1 MLSKTAKFLV
11 VFCLL
16 SVVCF
21 SGVRA
26 DDNHMLPMLR
36 MGVGAR
42 ALAMGGAYVAE
53 ATDASAGYWNPAGLA
68 YIERASLTSM
78 YSNDMSFDRVHNYFA
93 FGYTFNSIT
102 VGISWLNAGIK
113 DILEYNAKDEYL
125 GTFENM
131 DNVFLFSGAWKNED
145 RTFAV
150 GGNFKVVSMKMDATD
165 DYSKTGVGA
174 DVGFR
179 YAPSGAQYAGG
190 LVVRDLGTKVD
201 GWTAPTH
208 IQLGIVLYPYEG
220 VSIPLDLSKTVD
232 RSGVAYHMGGEYYVA
247 LTEGF
252 GASARAGINDGA
264 PSIGAG
270 LRFTTGELNVRFGY
284 SYVAEKEQF
293 MNENHKISLSAEF

>member
-21 SGVRA
+21 SGAWA

-42 ALAMGGAYVAE
+42 ALGMGGAYVAE

-68 YIERASLTSM
+68 YIVRASLTSM
-78 YSNDMSFDRVHNYFA
+78 YSAGMSFDRTQNFFA

-102 VGISWLNAGIK
+102 LGISWLNAGID
-113 DILEYNAKDEYL
+113 DILEYDGGDNYL
-125 GTFENM
+125 GTYKDM
-131 DNVFLFSGAWKNED
+131 DNVFLLSCAWKNPN

-150 GGNFKVVSMKMDATD
+150 GGNFKVVNMKV
-165 DYSKTGVGA
+165 DYTGDYNKTGVGA

-179 YAPSGAQYAGG
+179 YAPSGAKYAGG
-190 LVVRDLGTKVD
+190 LVVRDIGTKVD
-201 GWTAPTH
+201 GWTVPTN
-208 IQLGIVLYPYEG
+208 IQLGVVIYPYLG
-220 VSIPLDLSKTVD
+220 FSIPLDVSKTVD
-232 RSGVAYHMGGEYYVA
+232 RSGVAYHMGGEYYHEFDPNYGVSVM
-247 LTEGF
+247 G
-252 GASARAGINDGA
+252 GINDGA
-264 PSIGAG
+264 FSIGAG
-270 LRFTTGELNVRFGY
+270 AKIYNFRFDY
-284 SYVAEKEQF
+284 SYVTEKEDF